1 MTTAHDAHAPIP
13 RQLWIKDRCLA
24 VETQFRQRTG
34 RAAFAGRIL
43 PLIAV
48 LALVYLNGLRASPLL
63 PGGIAALV
71 AIAAFYFTLL
81 ALSHRFHDLGQS
93 GANLLQVIL
102 PVFIWLWVGG
112 DLMDKLP
119 TRIWIATAVVLA
131 AWPVFVLLRL
141 LFQKSAGPAPGRS

>member
-24 VETQFRQRTG
+24 LETQFRQRTG
-34 RAAFAGRIL
+34 RAAFAVRIL
-43 PLIAV
+43 PL
-48 LALVYLNGLRASPLL
+48 LAILVLVYLNGLRTSPVL
-63 PGGIAALV
+63 PGWIATPV
-71 AIAAFYFTLL
+71 AMAVFYFALL

-93 GANLLQVIL
+93 GANLLQIVL

-119 TRIWIATAVVLA
+119 ARIWIATAVVLA
-131 AWPVFVLLRL
+131 AWPAFVLLRL
-141 LFQKSAGPAPGRS
+141 LIQRSGAAPGRS